1 MPNTNSWSTSVSHC
15 PHKFS
20 PSNKLFNSCLSLI
33 ILIVSSIGVFAQTI
47 DTATIRG
54 RVSDPNKAVI
64 VGAKIEAIN
73 ESTGLRRDAAT
84 DSDGN
89 CTIANLPLTG
99 TYKITA
105 SSSGFADEIK
115 SGVQLRANETATI
128 ELNLSVPGIAPS
140 EVTVLGTTE
149 GVQSDSAELA
159 TRLDLQKIDNTPFLG
174 RKLTNLVQLNSA
186 VRSARGTGDLF
197 LNNFLFVVNGA
208 GRRQTTFSLDGST
221 GNDSWGRQT
230 IFTNIPLATIQ

>member
-64 VGAKIEAIN
+64 VGAKVEAIN

-89 CTIANLPLTG
+89 FTIANLPLTG

-115 SGVQLRANETATI
+115 SGV
-128 ELNLSVPGIAPS
+128 
-140 EVTVLGTTE
+140 
-149 GVQSDSAELA
+149 
-159 TRLDLQKIDNTPFLG
+159 
-174 RKLTNLVQLNSA
+174 
-186 VRSARGTGDLF
+186 
-197 LNNFLFVVNGA
+197 
-208 GRRQTTFSLDGST
+208 
-221 GNDSWGRQT
+221 
-230 IFTNIPLATIQ
+230 